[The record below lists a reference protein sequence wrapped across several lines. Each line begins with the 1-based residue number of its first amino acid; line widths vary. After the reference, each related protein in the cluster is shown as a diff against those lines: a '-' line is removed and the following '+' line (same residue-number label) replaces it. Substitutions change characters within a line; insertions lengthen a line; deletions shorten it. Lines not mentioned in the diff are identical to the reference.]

1 MALGAASRRIV
12 ALATQTILSKKKASL
27 ADLGANRSMKL
38 NVLAISL
45 LLLLHGPAMA
55 AEPQKLDLANV
66 TCKQFTMLPK
76 ETIWTVTVWLDGY
89 YTDEEDP
96 TVVDIDKLK
105 VKAEQLVSFCTEN
118 PKASL
123 LAAAEA
129 VLVR

>member
-1 MALGAASRRIV
+1 MPLGAASRRIV
-12 ALATQTILSKKKASL
+12 ALATQTILSKKTAL
-27 ADLGANRSMKL
+27 ADLGANRSMKVD
-38 NVLAISL
+38 VLAISL

-55 AEPQKLDLANV
+55 AEPQKIDLANV

-76 ETIWTVTVWLDGY
+76 ETIWTITTWLDGY

-96 TVVDIDKLK
+96 TLVDVDKLK

>member
-12 ALATQTILSKKKASL
+12 ALATQRILSKKASL

>member
-12 ALATQTILSKKKASL
+12 ALATQRILSKKASL
-27 ADLGANRSMKL
+27 ADLDANRSMKL

>member
-12 ALATQTILSKKKASL
+12 ALATQPIPSKKSSL
-27 ADLGANRSMKL
+27 ADLGANLSMKL
-38 NVLAISL
+38 YVLAISL
-45 LLLLHGPAMA
+45 LLLLHGPAIA

-66 TCKQFTMLPK
+66 TCKQFTMLSK
-76 ETIWTVTVWLDGY
+76 ETIWTVTAWLDGY